1 MDLFN
6 SSVNIHKK
14 FAIVVKESGIVE
26 KKYILSFIERK
37 IFNTVK
43 SYQNYLNW
51 KVLHFETVITIDKLS
66 EVKVKAKFH

>member
-1 MDLFN
+1 MDLFD

-14 FAIVVKESGIVE
+14 FAIIVKESGVVE
-26 KKYILSFIERK
+26 KKKLSFIERK

-51 KVLHFETVITIDKLS
+51 KVLHFETVITIKKLS